1 MRILLVQAW
10 LGREQHPVLPLGL
23 ATIAGS
29 LEKHETRIEDLNLS
43 RSPMERLRSVLADY
57 KPDSVGFSLRNAD
70 TTSYFDRYS
79 YIPRCL
85 EQIELTSR
93 LCPNAHIMAG
103 GAGFSIFAEQ
113 IMGHSQHIHCG
124 ITGHG
129 ELIMEELLRNRAC
142 GLYPGAKG
150 EFISPRFDLISVN
163 SYIPFEQ
170 NLAAGVEVNRGCDR
184 RCTYCSYS
192 AISGKNVQ
200 ERSLELINRD
210 VQQLAAQGF
219 RHVFLIAP
227 VLNNRRARGME
238 VASTIESLDSGVT
251 WEAYHS
257 ALNFDDEYASLIRDS
272 GCIAVSFSPD
282 GGTADQMKRIG
293 KDYDTV
299 QLESAITAAVSNG
312 IEVSLNIFPWDA
324 AGGISEMIRAFRNG
338 ARWSR
343 LAGTGL
349 RRLRFSLIRRLPAT
363 PFAPAE
369 VSLNERIPIKEFIKP
384 GALGMIGFRVMK
396 RMYERNPIKA

>member
-1 MRILLVQAW
+1 MRILLVQTW
-10 LGREQHPVLPLGL
+10 LGREQPPVLPLGL
-23 ATIAGS
+23 AVIAGS
-29 LEKHETRIEDLNLS
+29 LPEHEIRIEDLNQSLS
-43 RSPMERLRSVLADY
+43 PVERLRSVLADY
-57 KPDSVGFSLRNAD
+57 KPEGVGFSLRNAD

-79 YIPRCL
+79 YIPCCF

-93 LCPNAHIMAG
+93 LCPNAYIFAG

-124 ITGHG
+124 VTGHG
-129 ELIMEELLRNRAC
+129 ELIAPELVRNRAY
-142 GLYPGAKG
+142 GLYPGGKG
-150 EFISPRFDLISVN
+150 KFISPRFDLLSLS
-163 SYIPFEQ
+163 SYIPFEK
-170 NLAAGVEVNRGCDR
+170 NLAVGVEVNRGCDR

-192 AISGKNVQ
+192 AISGKSVQ
-200 ERSLELINRD
+200 ERSLEQIREDIVHLIG
-210 VQQLAAQGF
+210 QGS
-219 RHVFLIAP
+219 RHFFLIAP

-238 VASTIESLDSGVT
+238 VASIAGSLNSGIT

-257 ALNFDDEYASLIRDS
+257 ALDFDGEYASFIHDS

-282 GGTADQMKRIG
+282 GGTAEQMKRMG
-293 KDYDTV
+293 KDYDPD

-324 AGGISEMIRAFRNG
+324 AGGISGMIRAFRNG

-343 LAGTGL
+343 LAGKGL
-349 RRLRFSLIRRLPAT
+349 RRLRFSLIRSLPAT

-369 VSLNERIPIKEFIKP
+369 VSLTERIPIKEFIKP
-384 GALGMIGFRVMK
+384 SAPGMVAFRLMK
-396 RMYERNPIKA
+396 RMYERNLINA

>member
-23 ATIAGS
+23 AAIAGS
-29 LEKHETRIEDLNLS
+29 LAEHEIQIEDLNQS
-43 RSPMERLRSVLADY
+43 RSPMEKLRSVLADY

-79 YIPRCL
+79 YIPLYL

-93 LCPNAHIMAG
+93 LCPNAYIFAG

-113 IMGHSQHIHCG
+113 IMRHSKRIHCG

-129 ELIMEELLRNRAC
+129 ELIVDELVRNRAC
-142 GLYPGAKG
+142 GLYPGGKG
-150 EFISPRFDLISVN
+150 EFVSPRFDLLSLS
-163 SYIPFEQ
+163 SYIPFEK
-170 NLAAGVEVNRGCDR
+170 NLALGVEVNRGCDR

-192 AISGKNVQ
+192 AISGKIVQ
-200 ERSLELINRD
+200 ERSLELIRSD
-210 VQQLAAQGF
+210 IQQLAAQGF
-219 RHVFLIAP
+219 RHFFLIAP
-227 VLNNRRARGME
+227 VLNNRRARGIE
-238 VASTIESLDSGVT
+238 VASMVKTINSGIT

-257 ALNFDDEYASLIRDS
+257 ALDFDVDYASFIHDS
-272 GCIAVSFSPD
+272 GCTAVSFSPD
-282 GGTADQMKRIG
+282 GGTAEQMKRMG
-293 KDYDTV
+293 KDYDPV
-299 QLESAITAAVSNG
+299 QLKSAITAAVSNG

-324 AGGISEMIRAFRNG
+324 AGGISGMISAFRNG

-343 LAGTGL
+343 LAGPGL

-369 VSLNERIPIKEFIKP
+369 VSLTERIPMKEFVKP
-384 GALGMIGFRVMK
+384 SAPGMIAFHIMK
-396 RMYERNPIKA
+396 RIFERDMIKA